1 MNNLSQKFIELIES
15 GAILDLML
23 GWGTKVIVAIAVFVI
38 GKWVVRRIANMAGRV
53 MEKGGVD
60 PMLVG
65 FLRNILYF
73 ALLIAVIIAAVDVVG
88 VPTTSFIA
96 ILGAAGLAI
105 GLALQG
111 SLSNFSSGVMLII
124 FRPFKTGDFVEA
136 GGTTGVAE
144 TIRIFNTVMRT
155 PDNREIIIPNS
166 QIFNGTITNYSAR
179 ATRRVDLS
187 IGIGYDDD
195 IEKAKDI
202 IMNTLKSDDRVL
214 TDPAPVILLVELGDS
229 SVNFSVRPW
238 VKSADYSIVYSD
250 MCQAIKTNL
259 QGNGLSIPYP
269 QRDVHLHQQGTNA
282 NG

>member
-1 MNNLSQKFIELIES
+1 MNNLWQQFIELIES
-15 GAILDLML
+15 GAILDLFI

-38 GKWVVRRIANMAGRV
+38 GKWVVRRIANVAGRI
-53 MEKGGVD
+53 MDKSGVD
-60 PMLVG
+60 PMLIG

-73 ALLIAVIIAAVDVVG
+73 ALLTAVIIAAVDLAG

-96 ILGAAGLAI
+96 VMGAAGLAI

-136 GGTTGVAE
+136 GGTTGVVE

-155 PDNREIIIPNS
+155 PDNREIIVPNS

-179 ATRRVDLS
+179 ATRRVDIS
-187 IGIGYDDD
+187 IGIGYEDD
-195 IEKAKDI
+195 INKAKEI
-202 IMNTLKSDDRVL
+202 IMSTMKSDNRVL
-214 TDPAPVILLVELGDS
+214 EDPAPVILLVGLGDS
-229 SVNFSVRPW
+229 SVNFAVRPW
-238 VKSADYSIVYSD
+238 VKTADYWDVFSD
-250 MCQAIKTNL
+250 MNQEIKTNL
-259 QGNGLSIPYP
+259 ESNGLSIPYP
-269 QRDVHLHQQGTNA
+269 QRDVHLHQQGTHA

>member
-1 MNNLSQKFIELIES
+1 MNNLWQQFIELIES
-15 GAILDLML
+15 GAILDLFI

-38 GKWVVRRIANMAGRV
+38 GKWVVRRIANVAGRI
-53 MEKGGVD
+53 MDKSGVD
-60 PMLVG
+60 PMLIG

-73 ALLIAVIIAAVDVVG
+73 ALLTAVIIAAVDLAG

-96 ILGAAGLAI
+96 VMGAAGLAI

-136 GGTTGVAE
+136 GGTTGVVE

-155 PDNREIIIPNS
+155 PDNREIIVPNS

-179 ATRRVDLS
+179 ATRRVDIS
-187 IGIGYDDD
+187 IGIGYEDD
-195 IEKAKDI
+195 INKAKEI
-202 IMNTLKSDDRVL
+202 IMSTMKSDNRVL
-214 TDPAPVILLVELGDS
+214 EDPAPVILLVELGDS
-229 SVNFSVRPW
+229 SVNFAVRPW
-238 VKSADYSIVYSD
+238 VKTADYWDVFSD
-250 MCQAIKTNL
+250 MNQEIKTNL
-259 QGNGLSIPYP
+259 ESNGLSIPYP
-269 QRDVHLHQQGTNA
+269 QRDVHLHQQGTHA